1 MYLSAFPHLLRAPGE
16 DSGPCSSLI
25 IQPSYRTRH
34 IANTFKKPGSKSLT
48 PSTCNANG
56 GGGQDTGQC
65 LAVLYPDPFSLYT
78 QCQLTV
84 DGHVD
89 WDLNQTLANLS
100 TFLVN
105 DIKLL
110 SSSNTLPPC
119 ASQKENLP
127 FPPWFF
133 AFFLLKL
140 FLIQCLGNE
149 SHPSSSSN
157 PFATKHTL
165 SFGNDQGG
173 SNKKPRQDDNG
184 DNDYPRDPDDPGDSG
199 HNDNNDG
206 ETPEGK
212 GAGKGK
218 EKDEPLYCCAFYK
231 VDPVKYRKCGHLEI
245 KSVAYFLQHIIRQ
258 HLLDDKHYHCD
269 NCRFGWPK
277 DGRNSDTQWEEHT
290 RVRTCQRVTLE
301 ELGKLLPEEHR
312 RLKRKLKEKPAG
324 SEFERWYK
332 VWEQLFPGYKRPD
345 SPYLSNEAEEI
356 EASNV
361 RRLDGILDED
371 LSQMPPGP
379 ERDRIEAFTRR
390 LIERAFPAHARQG
403 SANAG
408 PSTSRAPEHA
418 PQTIGRHRAPV
429 TTPAST
435 PAPRP
440 LPAGPVIGT
449 RTPAGHRAPPH
460 RPMPNTS
467 DRHPGSARFP
477 TNPGLTMN
485 HGGPPANYMP
495 MDPTLLGNPAFAR
508 HPGLTNARLPVD
520 PRLMD
525 ARLLENPALTM
536 NSGMMNTADPGY
548 LRITGQAGFGLVDY
562 GTPTNPGNSM
572 GTINPRLLT
581 NSGLPNTRSPA
592 NPRPSAHPPSNPINI
607 QHPNRNAFRRN
618 NNTNGFDH
626 AAFALSVDRGIEAFN
641 SLSQDPEQPSD
652 TDDYPETV
660 QNPWRRVP

>member
-1 MYLSAFPHLLRAPGE
+1 MLNRYRLL
-16 DSGPCSSLI
+16 
-25 IQPSYRTRH
+25 
-34 IANTFKKPGSKSLT
+34 
-48 PSTCNANG
+48 
-56 GGGQDTGQC
+56 
-65 LAVLYPDPFSLYT
+65 
-78 QCQLTV
+78 
-84 DGHVD
+84 VD

-100 TFLVN
+100 TFLEPVSVN

-110 SSSNTLPPC
+110 SSFNTLPLC
-119 ASQKENLP
+119 ASQKGNLP
-127 FPPWFF
+127 FPPWFW
-133 AFFLLKL
+133 AFLLLKL

-149 SHPSSSSN
+149 SHPSSSSK

-184 DNDYPRDPDDPGDSG
+184 DNDDPHDPDDPGDSG

-212 GAGKGK
+212 GTGKGK

-324 SEFERWYK
+324 SESERWYK

-390 LIERAFPAHARQG
+390 LIERAFPAHTRQG

-408 PSTSRAPEHA
+408 PSTPRAPEHA
-418 PQTIGRHRAPV
+418 PQTIGRHMASV

-435 PAPRP
+435 PAATPAPRHP
-440 LPAGPVIGT
+440 GPVINT
-449 RTPAGHRAPPH
+449 RAPAGHRAPPS
-460 RPMPNTS
+460 RPAPNTS
-467 DRHPGSARFP
+467 HRHPPSNAFP
-477 TNPGLTMN
+477 ANPGLMMN
-485 HGGPPANYMP
+485 RGRMGTRLPTNHRMMNPAP
-495 MDPTLLGNPAFAR
+495 WENPAFAIP
-508 HPGLTNARLPVD
+508 PGRTNPRPPVD
-520 PRLMD
+520 PTLIPG
-525 ARLLENPALTM
+525 NPALRM
-536 NSGMMNTADPGY
+536 NSGMMNTADPRYGMIF
-548 LRITGQAGFGLVDY
+548 RQANLGLMDY
-562 GTPTNPGNSM
+562 GPPANIGNSM
-572 GTINPRLLT
+572 DTIDPSLLT

-592 NPRPSAHPPSNPINI
+592 NPGPSANPPSNPI
-607 QHPNRNAFRRN
+607 RNAIRRN
-618 NNTNGFDH
+618 NNTNVFDH

-641 SLSQDPEQPSD
+641 SLSQDPEPPSD
-652 TDDYPETV
+652 TDDFPETV